1 MQVEI
6 DRIIE
11 SGVDWLGLEVDA
23 GMGTKVRERE
33 MGFECRPLTRAE
45 IEHVKTRIP
54 IPLVCKGILSRE
66 DAAACMDAGAD
77 ILVVSNHG
85 GHTLDYLPHA
95 FQVMDE
101 IVAEVNGRATV
112 IVDGGLRRGG
122 DILKA
127 LAFGATLAGLGRP
140 ILYALAAGGE
150 AAVPDLINAI
160 TRELQR
166 LMTLVG
172 CPDPAAVRR
181 DILIEDRP

>member
-1 MQVEI
+1 
-6 DRIIE
+6 
-11 SGVDWLGLEVDA
+11 
-23 GMGTKVRERE
+23 
-33 MGFECRPLTRAE
+33 
-45 IEHVKTRIP
+45 
-54 IPLVCKGILSRE
+54 
-66 DAAACMDAGAD
+66 MDAGAD

-85 GHTLDYLPHA
+85 GHTLDYLPHP

-112 IVDGGLRRGG
+112 ILDGGLRRGG

-150 AAVPDLINAI
+150 AAVTDLIDAI

-166 LMTLVG
+166 LMTLTG
-172 CPDPAAVRR
+172 CPDPTVVGR